1 VAHASNISKNATGL
15 AKFSAVTAPTAS
27 EKNSSRLG
35 RNEKARKRAKLMLQL
50 EEIQA
55 EKHLQE
61 VRVKQQLME
70 LGDSDADQ

>member
-1 VAHASNISKNATGL
+1 MSKKATGL
-15 AKFSAVTAPTAS
+15 DKFSAVTAPTAS

-35 RNEKARKRAKLMLQL
+35 NEKARRRAKLMLRL

-61 VRVKQQLME
+61 IRVKQQLME
-70 LGDSDADQ
+70 LGDSDEDQ